1 MPKQD
6 FDGDSG
12 VPSQIGLFA
21 GYGAVAG
28 GVGSLILNLVGFDID
43 LKRVALATAMGAAT
57 ITAVTAMID
66 IIAQDQKPSA
76 QSLHAHYVLYV
87 SSAALAGLIGGLEMS
102 LFGLNGET
110 PLSLEKYATA
120 PAAGVGIAIAAL
132 TGAHRS
138 FIGTI

>member
-6 FDGDSG
+6 FDDGSG
-12 VPSQIGLFA
+12 VLSQIGLFA

-28 GVGSLILNLVGFDID
+28 GVGGLLLNLVGFEID

-57 ITAVTAMID
+57 ITAVSTLID
-66 IIAQDQKPSA
+66 IIAQDKTPGVK
-76 QSLHAHYVLYV
+76 SLRAHYVLYM
-87 SSAALAGLIGGLEMS
+87 SSAALAGLIGGLELS
-102 LFGLNGET
+102 LCGLNGET
-110 PLSLEKYATA
+110 PMSLEKYTAA

-138 FIGTI
+138 FLGTI